1 MYIIS
6 CHNECLRISRRKSMI
21 KINSLQYICAF
32 CGNDIKRCM
41 HKRIIRRILRKR
53 GKFKITKTRIKS
65 AVLPSRAGFND
76 DFHMFD
82 PASRVWTELTSDVS
96 GSLPSPRGSHGFTAA
111 GARLYVHG
119 GWGEIGDVCR
129 GGGGWSRWG
138 ISNQKI
144 RLYCVGDS
152 SYETVACKAKILAP
166 CVGDISRETVR
177 CKV

>member
-1 MYIIS
+1 
-6 CHNECLRISRRKSMI
+6 
-21 KINSLQYICAF
+21 
-32 CGNDIKRCM
+32 M

-119 GWGEIGDVCR
+119 GWGENGDVYVVVAGVEKEMGYLESKNQTLLRR
-129 GGGGWSRWG
+129 G
-138 ISNQKI
+138 Q
-144 RLYCVGDS
+144 LV
-152 SYETVACKAKILAP
+152 
-166 CVGDISRETVR
+166 
-177 CKV
+177 